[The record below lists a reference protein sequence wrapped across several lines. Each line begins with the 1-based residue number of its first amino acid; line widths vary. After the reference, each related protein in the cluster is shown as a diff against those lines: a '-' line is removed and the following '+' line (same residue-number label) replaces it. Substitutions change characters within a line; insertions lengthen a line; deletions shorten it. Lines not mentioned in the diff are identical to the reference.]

1 MTSEVLNGIANGAI
15 KTVTDAAIVAKTTS
29 PEMALVV
36 LTIVFVGIGISVFV
50 DFMLRKQALVN
61 LTFGSRRIIVSM
73 T

>member
-50 DFMLRKQALVN
+50 DFMLRK
-61 LTFGSRRIIVSM
+61 
-73 T
+73 